1 MRRTVVAFVVVLAV
15 TLGAFAA
22 FILAVQALQ

>member
-1 MRRTVVAFVVVLAV
+1 VRQTVVAFVVVLAV

-22 FILAVQALQ
+22 FILVVQAL